1 MSLLAPGLPEFL
13 LRRGRR
19 VADLLLLV
27 IMSLLGP
34 INAGAQTPEP
44 LAPWQVHQ
52 LAVLT
57 DPGGVETIESI
68 SQPGRAAEFKPAP
81 NGFSVGYTR
90 RVHWLRF
97 TLAAPSGVPPA
108 QHLQERAGLLE
119 IQPPALDDLRLYS
132 PSASQPGTFDL
143 WQAGDLQPYAQRE
156 IKYRGFAHRIVFSD
170 AQPLTVYLRVQTSG
184 SSVVV
189 LRWWEPTDFFAV
201 TAKEYAAIGVLFG
214 LLLAGLVFS
223 LRRSVLRKDA
233 LRRRFLAYQL
243 ATLFLLIG
251 INGLPAEM
259 LFTQTP
265 WIGDLWTSLGL
276 FVFTFFSVRFH
287 GLALQLATAPRWMR
301 LLNQTTGGMAVIALP
316 LSALGLFAEAMN
328 VFMSFVLLTLMVG
341 CLRSLQL
348 WHQQVPQA
356 RLLYLAHLLPLGG
369 GLATVLVL
377 LGVLPGQLW
386 LMYSIQ
392 FGTLGSLLVLQL
404 LVAQRERL
412 QDAERQQSRLDADF
426 AQTMAD
432 RDRLAHEHQ
441 RHFLAMLTHELKT
454 PLSVIRLRL
463 GVNHPSDRMQ
473 RHAHSAVNEITV
485 LIDECAL
492 VSKIEDNQ
500 LQRQAQPCN
509 IYELLSE
516 LRAQCRQPERVELSL
531 PNTAPEHTLYTDRQ
545 WLRTVL
551 SNLLD
556 NALKY
561 SPPHAEVTITLDAN
575 DRAGHAGLH
584 FAVSN
589 PIGAAGA
596 PDALQLYKKY
606 YRAPGAR
613 AQSGS
618 GLGLYIVKQLVELL
632 GGHMTYQPTDSHITF
647 ELWLPL

>member
-1 MSLLAPGLPEFL
+1 
-13 LRRGRR
+13 
-19 VADLLLLV
+19 
-27 IMSLLGP
+27 
-34 INAGAQTPEP
+34 
-44 LAPWQVHQ
+44 
-52 LAVLT
+52 VLT

-81 NGFSVGYTR
+81 SGFSVGYTR

-97 TLAAPSGVPPA
+97 MLVAPPGLPAAH
-108 QHLQERAGLLE
+108 HLQERAGLLE

-143 WQAGDLQPYAQRE
+143 WHAGDLQPYAQRE
-156 IKYRGFAHRIVFSD
+156 IQFRGFAHRIVFSD
-170 AQPLTVYLRVQTSG
+170 AQPMTVYLRVQTSG

-201 TAKEYAAIGVLFG
+201 TAKEYAAIGMLFG

-259 LFTQTP
+259 IFTQTP
-265 WIGDLWTSLGL
+265 WVGNLWTSMGL

-287 GLALQLATAPRWMR
+287 GLALQLATGPRWIR
-301 LLNQTTGGMAVIALP
+301 ILNQTTGGMAVIALP
-316 LSALGLFAEAMN
+316 LSALGLFAEAMS

-392 FGTLGSLLVLQL
+392 FGTLGSVLVLQL
-404 LVAQRERL
+404 LVAQRGRL
-412 QDAERQQSRLDADF
+412 LDADRQQSRVDADF
-426 AQTMAD
+426 AQALAD
-432 RDRLAHEHQ
+432 RDRVAHEQQ

-473 RHAHSAVNEITV
+473 RHALSAVSEINA

-492 VSKIEDNQ
+492 VSRIEDQQ
-500 LQRQAQPCN
+500 LQHQSHPCN
-509 IYELLSE
+509 IYELMGE
-516 LRAQCRQPERVELSL
+516 LRSQCRQPERIELSM
-531 PNTAPEHTLYTDRQ
+531 PNPAAHPILHTDSQ
-545 WLRTVL
+545 WLRMVL
-551 SNLLD
+551 GNLLD

-561 SPPHAEVTITLDAN
+561 SPQQAPVTVTLTSQ
-575 DRAGHAGLH
+575 DRSGHPGLQLV
-584 FAVSN
+584 VSN
-589 PIGAAGA
+589 PVGVAGV
-596 PDALQLYKKY
+596 PDAQHVYQKY
-606 YRAPGAR
+606 YRTAGAR
-613 AQSGS
+613 TQSGS
-618 GLGLYIVKQLVELL
+618 GLGLYIVKQLVEFL
-632 GGHMTYQPTDSHITF
+632 GGHIAYQPTASHITF
-647 ELWLPL
+647 KLWFPSALAP